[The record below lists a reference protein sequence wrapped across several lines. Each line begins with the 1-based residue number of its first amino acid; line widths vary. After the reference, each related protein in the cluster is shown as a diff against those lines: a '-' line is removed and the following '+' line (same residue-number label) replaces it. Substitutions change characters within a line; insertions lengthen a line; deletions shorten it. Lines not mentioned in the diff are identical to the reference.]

1 MSTTEIRP
9 ATAADFDV
17 WLPLWKGYQ
26 DFYRVDIADAVTR
39 NTWDRLLDPAE
50 PMHVAL
56 AYDGGKAIGMVHWIF
71 HRSTWT
77 AGDYCYLQDLYVTP
91 EARGTGAGRKLIEHV
106 YAQAAANNAAR
117 VYWLTHETNATAM
130 QLYDRIA
137 DRSGFIQYRRCCR
150 DPHSRPTHPSHDP
163 EENPVSARDPDCPLC
178 QEDGGALRGAARTC
192 ASSRSTTPTTPA
204 SPA

>member
-1 MSTTEIRP
+1 MLTRTDVAHAPWHLVSANDKRYARLQVLRTSSRHWKTHADPQPEALPMSTTEIRP

-39 NTWDRLLDPAE
+39 NTWDRLLDPTD
-50 PMHVAL
+50 MHVAL

-91 EARGTGAGRKLIEHV
+91 EARGTGAGRKLIEH
-106 YAQAAANNAAR
+106 A
-117 VYWLTHETNATAM
+117 
-130 QLYDRIA
+130 
-137 DRSGFIQYRRCCR
+137 
-150 DPHSRPTHPSHDP
+150 PRP
-163 EENPVSARDPDCPLC
+163 
-178 QEDGGALRGAARTC
+178 
-192 ASSRSTTPTTPA
+192 PTTPRA
-204 SPA
+204 CTG

>member
-39 NTWDRLLDPAE
+39 NTWDRLLDPTE

-56 AYDGGKAIGMVHWIF
+56 AYDGKAIGMVHWIF

-106 YAQAAANNAAR
+106 CPGRRQQRRAR
-117 VYWLTHETNATAM
+117 VL
-130 QLYDRIA
+130 A
-137 DRSGFIQYRRCCR
+137 DPRDQRHRHAAVRPHRRPFR
-150 DPHSRPTHPSHDP
+150 LHPIS
-163 EENPVSARDPDCPLC
+163 
-178 QEDGGALRGAARTC
+178 QGAAVTRI
-192 ASSRSTTPTTPA
+192 RVPRIPA
-204 SPA
+204 TIRRKAP